1 MLTRRA
7 GLLLL
12 MLGCIVLPWMSLNA
26 PVARALTPG
35 QAITVRTRS
44 YVVHFPTSIDFYETV
59 SDSTSTLQQASL
71 NLTIGPR
78 QDQEVQTVSVPQGQ
92 HTATLHWHE
101 DTSGNRFL
109 PAGVQ
114 INYYWQIGDSAG
126 NILTDITQSLT
137 TTDTRFQWQHLNHGL
152 LQVNWYGHDQS
163 FGQML
168 LKQSSNSLDHISTIL
183 GSGLKHPINL
193 WVYSSDTD
201 FHGSL
206 EPGAYEWV
214 GGEALPEL
222 NEASI
227 VVIDSS
233 SYTLVRDMPH
243 ELTHLIFHQ
252 LIEHG
257 IIPPTWF
264 DEGLAVYNQIY
275 HEPDMLAR
283 FNTALSTNSLLRLD
297 GISQGFPADSDKA
310 YLAYA
315 QSWQLVTYMY
325 KTFGQAKMTRLIQN
339 LNNASNDFD
348 SSLQNSIGEDHLHL
362 ENQWRLA
369 LHQPG
374 VLSPSE
380 LTPTPAANG
389 TSAQTGATQNGGN
402 NAVWIFVGLALIIL
416 LEGCVVMIW
425 LTMRKRRRAAQATQ
439 LAYPMYPASWN
450 QLPVTPLPGNWP
462 TGYPQGTVYPPRPE
476 AYAQAPVPGSY
487 PSGPGTYAQIPAPGF
502 CQPGPNEYAQA
513 PVTWRVPQE

>member
-12 MLGCIVLPWMSLNA
+12 ILGCIVLPWMLFNT
-26 PVARALTPG
+26 PVTHALAHS
-35 QAITVRTRS
+35 QAITVKTRS
-44 YVVHFPTSIDFYETV
+44 SVVHFPASIDFYETV
-59 SDSTSTLQQASL
+59 SDASSTLQQASL

-78 QDQEVQTVSVPQGQ
+78 QDQELQIVSVPQGQ

-101 DTSGNRFL
+101 DTSGNHFL

-114 INYYWQIGDSAG
+114 ISYYWHIGDSSG
-126 NILTDITQSLT
+126 NTLTDTTQSLT

-168 LKQSSNSLDHISTIL
+168 LTQSSNSLDHISSIL

-193 WVYSSDTD
+193 WVYSNDTD

-214 GGEALPEL
+214 GGEALPDL
-222 NEASI
+222 HEASI

-243 ELTHLIFHQ
+243 ELTHLVFHQ
-252 LIEHG
+252 LIEQG

-275 HEPDMLAR
+275 HEPEMLAR
-283 FNTALSTNSLLRLD
+283 FNAALSTNSLLRLD
-297 GISQGFPADSDKA
+297 DISLGFPADSDKA

-325 KTFGQAKMTRLIQN
+325 KTFGTAKMAKLIHN
-339 LNNASNDFD
+339 LNDASNDFD
-348 SSLQNSIGEDHLHL
+348 SALQKSIGEDHLHL
-362 ENQWRLA
+362 ENQWRVA

-374 VLSPSE
+374 VLSPDE
-380 LTPTPAANG
+380 LTPTPVTNG
-389 TSAQTGATQNGGN
+389 TSSAQTGATQNG
-402 NAVWIFVGLALIIL
+402 ASTVTWIFVGLAIIIL
-416 LEGCVVMIW
+416 LEGCVVVIW
-425 LTMRKRRRAAQATQ
+425 LTMRKRRRASQQAQAV
-439 LAYPMYPASWN
+439 YPASWQ
-450 QLPVTPLPGNWP
+450 QLPATPLPDKWAA
-462 TGYPQGTVYPPRPE
+462 YPQDIPPGGYYQGAAYPPRPE
-476 AYAQAPVPGSY
+476 QYTPVPGPGAY
-487 PSGPGTYAQIPAPGF
+487 PPRPG
-502 CQPGPNEYAQA
+502 EYTQA
-513 PVTWRVPQE
+513 PINWRAPQE